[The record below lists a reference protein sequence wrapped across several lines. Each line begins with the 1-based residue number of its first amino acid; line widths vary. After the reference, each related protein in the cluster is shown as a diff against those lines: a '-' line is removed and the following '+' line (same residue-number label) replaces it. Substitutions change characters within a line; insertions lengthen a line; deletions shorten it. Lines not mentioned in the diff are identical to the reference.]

1 MHTLSGTTLRDADEE
16 GLRGLLAGVL
26 SCYLPD
32 TTCHCPTGSSQALAR
47 QNLPEQGP
55 KSGLS
60 STSSLQLAKAPN
72 FL

>member
-32 TTCHCPTGSSQALAR
+32 TTLPLPHWEQPGPGQAE
-47 QNLPEQGP
+47 PP
-55 KSGLS
+55 
-60 STSSLQLAKAPN
+60 
-72 FL
+72 